1 MIAAIPYNIYRQ
13 KTPLFSLTSSISFQ
27 ILFFNKKTAG
37 NTEKTIKKLQSLNS
51 NVSIYSKPQTKR
63 HISFKYQKRL

>member
-37 NTEKTIKKLQSLNS
+37 NQNKRMNGYSLIAIQLFGEFVNG
-51 NVSIYSKPQTKR
+51 I
-63 HISFKYQKRL
+63 